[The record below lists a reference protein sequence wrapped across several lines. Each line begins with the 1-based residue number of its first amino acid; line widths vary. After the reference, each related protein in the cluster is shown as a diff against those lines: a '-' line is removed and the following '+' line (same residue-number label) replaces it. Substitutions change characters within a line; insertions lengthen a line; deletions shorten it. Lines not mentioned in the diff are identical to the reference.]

1 MGKKR
6 RNGWKR
12 KERKGMYRGEM
23 DGVQRVHRGREE
35 EMTEG

>member
-12 KERKGMYRGEM
+12 KERKRDVRGEM
-23 DGVQRVHRGREE
+23 DEVQRVHRGREE